1 MTHAKEKY
9 TILCLCM
16 QNQAGLEKPASV
28 PSINLSPIPG
38 NGLDWTG
45 AQTGWFNIEKIIIE
59 NKHSN
64 MD

>member
-1 MTHAKEKY
+1 
-9 TILCLCM
+9 M